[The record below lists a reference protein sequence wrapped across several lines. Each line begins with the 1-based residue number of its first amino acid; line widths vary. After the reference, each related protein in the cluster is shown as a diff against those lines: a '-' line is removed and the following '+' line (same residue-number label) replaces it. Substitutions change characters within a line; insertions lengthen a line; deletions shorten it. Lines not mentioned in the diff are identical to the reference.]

1 MNLKAHEPLSIGTC
15 KQLFIDQRFIQ
26 DSKDVSLTMNP
37 PYMGEDPVLIA
48 DRPWEVHIGGY
59 NTVIKENGLFRMWYD
74 FIPPENDPS
83 GITRGVAY
91 AESND
96 GINWEK
102 PDIGLVEICGNKN
115 NNVVIPRIPN
125 APRGETEGG
134 TVLLDTNPDW
144 LPDERYKFWTKIQ
157 HIPDEDTARGM
168 TGPFWQMYSS
178 DGIYWNVYPDRI
190 DTAACDTQN
199 VPFWDDRINKYVGYG
214 RTRNPYKGFK
224 VRGV

>member
-1 MNLKAHEPLSIGTC
+1 MQNKNVIEIGTR

-74 FIPPENDPS
+74 FTPPENDPS

-96 GINWEK
+96 GINWET
-102 PDIGLVEICGNKN
+102 PDIGLVEICGNKDN
-115 NNVVIPRIPN
+115 KVIIHRIPN
-125 APRGETEGG
+125 APR
-134 TVLLDTNPDW
+134 
-144 LPDERYKFWTKIQ
+144 R
-157 HIPDEDTARGM
+157 
-168 TGPFWQMYSS
+168 
-178 DGIYWNVYPDRI
+178 
-190 DTAACDTQN
+190 
-199 VPFWDDRINKYVGYG
+199 
-214 RTRNPYKGFK
+214 
-224 VRGV
+224 